1 MQTSPQVAPSYDGSA
16 LDAQPL
22 PTNDTNALSDREG
35 APKPVVLAIV
45 RTAAPQE
52 PMESRTKEAL
62 SASWENPT
70 QIDCAG
76 TALISFD
83 AALAWAARC
92 YREGAMESA
101 SAYLTLAQQY
111 LERYG
116 ELPGALRYSLEL
128 VHSLAMISAHVEAAA
143 YYASCDHSAVGKAI
157 GFAEDEMRRYVG
169 LTSWNR
175 PCLTG
180 TSMSPPRL

>member
-1 MQTSPQVAPSYDGSA
+1 MQTSPQVAPSYDGST
-16 LDAQPL
+16 LESQPL
-22 PTNDTNALSDREG
+22 PANDTNALSDPEG
-35 APKPVVLAIV
+35 PPKPVLLAIV

-116 ELPGALRYSLEL
+116 VLPSALRYSLEL

-143 YYASCDHSAVGKAI
+143 YYASCDESEARKAVG
-157 GFAEDEMRRYVG
+157 FAADELRRYTA
-169 LTSWNR
+169 LTSWNSR
-175 PCLTG
+175 CLTG
-180 TSMSPPRL
+180 T